1 MSYFI
6 TALIGLA
13 TLGGGYFAPYDFPP
27 LEHDSMVCQV
37 FPSSRLCADFNLG
50 AVSFPS
56 SLDVFE
62 NPGASAQVSTTVT
75 HSAHHG
81 NANDA
86 LEALEAKVGTGAST
100 PTNNTIFVGNGS
112 GSSAFSISATS
123 TNFLAT
129 NLQTAS
135 TTMGSTSVQTL
146 LTTNGTSTNWFVSNL
161 ASSTALRSNTGII
174 GNLTVTTCTGCTTGV
189 SSIEKASSTA
199 ANLPGV
205 IATSTP
211 LTTGHKVL
219 IMGWCSLSYSNS
231 VPTVAL
237 YVKPASSATSSALAM
252 SSGGSS
258 NTAGVE
264 AVSVAGI
271 YVVAATESHEIYLG
285 TTEAHKPQTACD
297 AGNARGITY
306 VVLN

>member
-1 MSYFI
+1 MNELISII
-6 TALIGLA
+6 TGAILA
-13 TLGGGYFAPYDFPP
+13 ITGFVGGIFTNEQPGFKYDGTGPYQS
-27 LEHDSMVCQV
+27 LQ
-37 FPSSRLCADFNLG
+37 LG
-50 AVSFPS
+50 ATSFPT
-56 SLDVFE
+56 SLDSLT
-62 NPGASAQVSTTVT
+62 NPATTDSVATVS
-75 HSAHHG
+75 HSGQHS

-86 LEALEAKVGTGAST
+86 IEALEAKVGIGAST
-100 PTNNTIFVGNGS
+100 AVNNSIFVGDGTGTSAFSTSATSSNFYSTNWLAS
-112 GSSAFSISATS
+112 GSSTLQRFTATH
-123 TNFLAT
+123 
-129 NLQTAS
+129 S
-135 TTMGSTSVQTL
+135 TTTNATTTDFYVST
-146 LTTNGTSTNWFVSNL
+146 L

-174 GNLTVTTCTGCTTGV
+174 GNLTVTSCTGCTSGTGG
-189 SSIEKASSTA
+189 IEKASSTA

-205 IATSTP
+205 ISTSTP

-258 NTAGVE
+258 STAGVE

-297 AGNARGITY
+297 VGNARGITY